1 MVLNEKRVKMR
12 EVIGG
17 VSEAGSTPAFID
29 TMAGKLRYVCD
40 LTFSSQSEAAKGEQ
54 LYVFSNRIP

>member
-1 MVLNEKRVKMR
+1 MR